1 MTQSKYLLLLLL
13 LSSACQKQQLEIS
26 NDLRPAEIQ
35 IAKDLIQGVFDDIW
49 SARDST
55 KLLDYHTKD
64 FVILENGEVWDNTRI
79 KKFMRDQMSRQNR
92 PDRINKMD
100 YISVDKYGESIQ
112 LAYQNHA
119 DFIRNDSLLFEGNW
133 LESALAVKTEKGWRL
148 KMMHSTWV
156 NKE

>member
-1 MTQSKYLLLLLL
+1 MSKRICVITAIVLL
-13 LSSACQKQQLEIS
+13 LSCQKNQNPKEQSIT
-26 NDLRPAEIQ
+26 PAEIQ
-35 IAKDLIQGVFDDIW
+35 IAKDLVQGVFDDIW

-55 KLLDYHTKD
+55 RLLDYHTQD
-64 FVILENGEVWDNTRI
+64 FVILENGEVWDNARI

-112 LAYQNHA
+112 LAYHNHA